1 MNDVRRKPI
10 IAIIFLTMALLLAS
24 CGGNTNAENGQDSAD
39 VLLPDNPY
47 SGNPN
52 NPIATIEMENGG
64 KVQIELYPE
73 LAPNTVK
80 NFVSLAQNGYYDGLI
95 FHRVIAKFMIQG
107 GDPLGN
113 GTGGP
118 GYAIRGEFTNNGHLN
133 DLSHTRGVISM
144 ARRGDNMDSAGSQFF
159 IMVADTPQ
167 LDGDYAAFGKVISGM
182 KTVDEIAAVKVNRAD
197 RPEVDQRIKKV
208 TIDTKGQTIGEPEKI
223 TL

>member
-1 MNDVRRKPI
+1 MRTPKFLI
-10 IAIIFLTMALLLAS
+10 ILLTIALLLAG
-24 CGGNTNAENGQDSAD
+24 CGGNTNAENGQDGAD
-39 VLLPDNPY
+39 MLPPDNPY
-47 SGNPN
+47 GGNPN
-52 NPIATIEMENGG
+52 NPIATIEMEDGG
-64 KVQIELYPE
+64 KVQLELYPE

-95 FHRVIAKFMIQG
+95 FHRVIAGFMIQG

-118 GYAIRGEFTNNGHLN
+118 GYAIRGEFTNNGHVN

-182 KTVDEIAAVKVNRAD
+182 KTVDAIAAVKVNRAD
-197 RPEVDQRIKKV
+197 RPNEDQRIKKV
-208 TIDTKGQTIGEPEKI
+208 TIDTKGQDIGEPEKM
-223 TL
+223 TE